1 MIDTA
6 VAKLAD
12 YAVRNG
18 LIESCDYTWAI
29 NGMPSALSA
38 ASPSETLTEIIGR
51 VSQTGELPDTE
62 LFATIAATMART
74 AAINASCNM
83 SEAETDMLVAD
94 LFKTSSPN
102 FTPGGLPI
110 VMTIGI
116 DEISRLFN

>member
-1 MIDTA
+1 
-6 VAKLAD
+6 
-12 YAVRNG
+12 
-18 LIESCDYTWAI
+18 
-29 NGMPSALSA
+29 
-38 ASPSETLTEIIGR
+38 
-51 VSQTGELPDTE
+51 
-62 LFATIAATMART
+62 
-74 AAINASCNM
+74 M